1 MAATVATA
9 AISPRQLI
17 SDPSAQGTGSAGG
30 QPAGSAW
37 PGRYWPRALKP
48 RWHGGP
54 FLGTAITRT
63 GCEGYRPAS
72 SAGIARDTHAGSSV
86 ACADFRGRRAVFL
99 TAADQDASGGGFAK
113 S

>member
-1 MAATVATA
+1 
-9 AISPRQLI
+9 ISPRQLI

-37 PGRYWPRALKP
+37 PGRYWPRALKA

-99 TAADQDASGGGFAK
+99 TAADQDASGGAFAK